1 MTTCYACGVPCARL
15 VTDATGSMCI
25 ACEDCAPPVAYTITP
40 RRLADSSHQGNQP
53 LTDFADHVGVNAAR
67 EIEVATARAEGAIE
81 VVRCLVQAFER
92 ELAGGYATHEQQQAL
107 RRARALIA
115 EGRKR

>member
-1 MTTCYACGVPCARL
+1 MTTCYACGAPCARVAVCL
-15 VTDATGSMCI
+15 DGRTRI
-25 ACEDCAPPVAYTITP
+25 ACDDCIPPQFP
-40 RRLADSSHQGNQP
+40 EGSHQGNRP

-115 EGRKR
+115 EGQKR